1 MLTHYVSID
10 LEMSG
15 LSPVKDRIIEI
26 AALRVENGKVTGRF
40 ETLINPN
47 IPIREHITE
56 ITGIREDML
65 HQSPEIH
72 EVMPK
77 FIEFIGNDIVL
88 GHSVGFDF
96 SFIMQSCYDLGLGEV
111 FEREWYGMDT
121 LLIARKYMETET
133 GKNLDKLCK
142 YYGIEEKE
150 HHRAGSDA
158 EAAARLYEKLCGI
171 YEKDGEFEP
180 VRLSYKPKKQTMI
193 AAKQARFLEKLVRYH
208 GLEQDTDF
216 SKLTQREGSRLAD
229 MIISKYGKIRH

>member
-72 EVMPK
+72 EVMPW
-77 FIEFIGNDIVL
+77 NMRRRA
-88 GHSVGFDF
+88 S
-96 SFIMQSCYDLGLGEV
+96 QSLTGSLPDLPGS
-111 FEREWYGMDT
+111 
-121 LLIARKYMETET
+121 I
-133 GKNLDKLCK
+133 
-142 YYGIEEKE
+142 
-150 HHRAGSDA
+150 HR
-158 EAAARLYEKLCGI
+158 
-171 YEKDGEFEP
+171 
-180 VRLSYKPKKQTMI
+180 
-193 AAKQARFLEKLVRYH
+193 
-208 GLEQDTDF
+208 
-216 SKLTQREGSRLAD
+216 
-229 MIISKYGKIRH
+229 